1 MEAHCSD
8 WLTAARAA
16 RGDSV
21 PSLLIE
27 VSADHAF
34 ALSGALILS
43 EQGMV
48 GDKAKDVLGSF
59 TRPCLSGCRSC
70 LSSLAQ

>member
-1 MEAHCSD
+1 M
-8 WLTAARAA
+8 
-16 RGDSV
+16 

-27 VSADHAF
+27 VSADRAF
-34 ALSGALILS
+34 ALSGALILP

-48 GDKAKDVLGSF
+48 GDKAEDVLPWRF
-59 TRPCLSGCRSC
+59 TRPCLGGCRSC